1 MTKRNIL
8 NALPEI
14 EALRKLSQS
23 LAMLDAILSPEW
35 EYRYYSFDSKWSADE
50 MMASMRNGSGD
61 GYFILFNQHGA
72 IIKGFAHE
80 SLMSPWVSESEQVWP
95 GVLDE
100 APSEFQ
106 SFLQEPA
113 FSITEATFCIWRRS
127 GD

>member
-1 MTKRNIL
+1 
-8 NALPEI
+8 
-14 EALRKLSQS
+14 
-23 LAMLDAILSPEW
+23 
-35 EYRYYSFDSKWSADE
+35 

-61 GYFILFNQHGA
+61 GYFILFNQYGA

-80 SLMSPWVSESEQVWP
+80 SLMSPWGSESEQVWP

-100 APSEFQ
+100 VPSEFQ

-127 GD
+127 DDEAWKIGEIDYPEGENDPDGSDQMLSAFLELERITRELAASVLLGDHIH